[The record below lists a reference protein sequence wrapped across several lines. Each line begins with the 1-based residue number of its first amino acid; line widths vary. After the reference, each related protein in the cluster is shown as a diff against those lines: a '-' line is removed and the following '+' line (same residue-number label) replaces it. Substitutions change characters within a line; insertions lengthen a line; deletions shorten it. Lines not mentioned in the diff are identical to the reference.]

1 MTVSPRVLARM
12 ACPQCHRP
20 NVAVRQNFTIYP
32 HTAHDDPDEILLG
45 PIPCYGS
52 HPEVTFTVM
61 IRAYQMDA
69 RADRSA
75 GIGEINAALPDD
87 EWYDRRDEHDRAA
100 FIGEPMPLPL
110 PKAAR

>member
-1 MTVSPRVLARM
+1 MNTGPRVLARM
-12 ACPQCHRP
+12 TCPQCNRP

-32 HTAHDDPDEILLG
+32 HTAHDDPYEVLIG

-69 RADRSA
+69 RADRFA
-75 GIGEINAALPDD
+75 GIPEIVAVVPEDD
-87 EWYDRRDEHDRAA
+87 WHVRRDEHDFAEI
-100 FIGEPMPLPL
+100 IGEPMPP
-110 PKAAR
+110 PRSTR